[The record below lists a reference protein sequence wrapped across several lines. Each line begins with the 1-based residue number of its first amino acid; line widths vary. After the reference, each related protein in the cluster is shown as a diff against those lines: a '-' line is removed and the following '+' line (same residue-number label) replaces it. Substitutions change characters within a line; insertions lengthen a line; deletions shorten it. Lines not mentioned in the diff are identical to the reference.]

1 MTILLLNQFFWPDCS
16 ATSQILTD
24 VAHHIAAEGH
34 SVIAVCSDSSTQN
47 GDQDPSP
54 PVDILRVRCFGFSRR
69 PLARV
74 ASYVSFL
81 LGALTRSFF
90 AETDIVVTL
99 TTPPLL
105 AVVGTILKKTRRV
118 KHYIWEM
125 DVYPD
130 IVTDLGL
137 MNRRSL
143 PVRLAGSIADWTRR
157 NADGIIALGEDMK
170 LRLVAHGIAPGKI
183 HVAENWADSSA
194 IAPSPFPE
202 GPLTIHYS
210 GNLGFAHDIDT
221 IAKAME
227 ALRSDSQ
234 FQFVFAG
241 GGARRA
247 GLQAFCH
254 DRGITNVAFR
264 PYCARAEL
272 AVSLAAGHVGL
283 VTQKSEAIGT
293 VVPSKTYGIMA
304 AGRPLL
310 YIGPGGAAP
319 ARIIEKFRCG
329 WHIEPGNVTGLV
341 TLLRSLVA
349 CPSQFREA
357 GLRARSALVEHYDRH
372 IGVTR
377 IASIL
382 GVGSRSVL
390 EAQPPQPCC
399 SSRVDGATSS

>member
-24 VAHHIAAEGH
+24 LAHHIAAEGH

-47 GDQDPSP
+47 GDQGPSP
-54 PVDILRVRCFGFSRR
+54 PVDIVRVRCFGFSRR

-81 LGALTRSFF
+81 LGALTQSFF

-130 IVTDLGL
+130 IVSGLGL

-143 PVRLAGSIADWTRR
+143 PIRLAGYIADWTRR

-183 HVAENWADSSA
+183 HVAENWADSFA
-194 IAPSPFPE
+194 ITPSPFPE

-210 GNLGFAHDIDT
+210 GNLGLAHDIDT
-221 IAKAME
+221 IARAME

-234 FQFVFAG
+234 FRFVFAG
-241 GGARRA
+241 GGERRA
-247 GLQAFCH
+247 GLQAFCRER
-254 DRGITNVAFR
+254 DIKNVAFR

-272 AVSLAAGHVGL
+272 GLSLAEGHIGL

-310 YIGPGGAAP
+310 YIGPSGTEP
-319 ARIIEKFRCG
+319 ARIIEKFECG
-329 WHIEPGNVTGLV
+329 WRIEPGDVAGLV
-341 TLLRSLVA
+341 NLLRALAVH
-349 CPSQFREA
+349 PSRVHEA
-357 GLRARSALVEHYDRH
+357 GLRARSALVAHYDRH
-372 IGVTR
+372 IGVAR

-382 GVGSRSVL
+382 GVESPSASRAAS
-390 EAQPPQPCC
+390 
-399 SSRVDGATSS
+399 GA